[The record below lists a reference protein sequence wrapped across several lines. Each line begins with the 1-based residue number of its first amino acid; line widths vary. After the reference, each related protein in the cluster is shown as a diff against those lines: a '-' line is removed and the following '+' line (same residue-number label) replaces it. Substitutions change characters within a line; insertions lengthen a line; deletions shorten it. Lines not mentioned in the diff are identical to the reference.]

1 MTLTAKTV
9 FIILQINEDDTTMN
23 TFNTIWPIV
32 LSNFLTAIT
41 TVAVGYVSVFNKLRM
56 KVILLEHRVTKSE
69 QRLDRKSQQIDE
81 IVKNVPAMLS
91 DVKQY
96 VQGELAEL
104 KSEFADVRGDVK
116 ALVKTLEIIKDKR
129 L

>member
-1 MTLTAKTV
+1 
-9 FIILQINEDDTTMN
+9 MN

-116 ALVKTLEIIKDKR
+116 ALVKTLEIMKDKR